1 MTDWYQLSEKQGVI
15 DSGERGFHYG
25 DGLFETIAIRDRQ
38 PRLWNYHVDRLAAG
52 CKRLGL
58 EAPRASALRQRLEL
72 ALEDCD
78 HNPEFCKAK
87 IILTAGRSQRGYGRK
102 MPVPGAVYVGVYPGV
117 PLNRPAYTMGV
128 ATIMCETRLAVGSPV
143 AGLKTLNRIE
153 QVLARSECLATGAFE
168 GLTRDADDRLICG
181 TMSNVFIV
189 KDKTFRT
196 PSLERCGVAG
206 IMRRHVIETLS
217 KKEYDV
223 DVAELNEDDLVNA
236 DEVFITNSQ
245 IGVVPVNRCG
255 GHRWTIGNTT
265 REVMA
270 LLAANGIDECRL

>member
-38 PRLWNYHVDRLAAG
+38 PRLWSYHVDRLAAG

-58 EAPRASALRQRLEL
+58 KAPRATALRQRLEL

-78 HNPEFCKAK
+78 HNPEFCTAK
-87 IILTAGRSQRGYGRK
+87 IILTAGRSQRGYGRN
-102 MPVPGAVYVGVYPGV
+102 MPVPGAVYIGVYPGV
-117 PLNRPAYTMGV
+117 PLNRPAYTRGV
-128 ATIMCETRLAVGSPV
+128 TTIMCETRLAVGSPV

>member
-1 MTDWYQLSEKQGVI
+1 MTDWYQLSENQDVI

-25 DGLFETIAIRDRQ
+25 DGLFETIAIRDGQ
-38 PRLWNYHVDRLAAG
+38 PRLWDYHVDRLGAG

-58 EAPRASALRQRLEL
+58 EAPRAAALHQRLEL

-78 HNPEFCKAK
+78 HNPEFCTAK
-87 IILTAGRSQRGYGRK
+87 IILTAGRSQRGYGRD
-102 MPVPGAVYVGVYPGV
+102 MPVPGAAYIGMYPGV
-117 PLNRPAYTMGV
+117 PLNRPAYAKGV

-206 IMRRHVIETLS
+206 TMRRHVIETLS
-217 KKEYDV
+217 REGCDV
-223 DVAELNEDDLVNA
+223 DVAELSEDDLVDA

-245 IGVVPVNRCG
+245 IGIVPVNRCG
-255 GHRWTIGNTT
+255 GHRWTMGSTT
-265 REVMA
+265 REAMA
-270 LLAANGIDECRL
+270 LLAETGIGECRL